1 LKKILVKEDKD
12 ILCFWLLAY
21 GFFYAYFHIA
31 PPFLKD
37 VLKSPLT
44 WGDTLDFL
52 TPFAVIPLA
61 YILYARAYKIA
72 HSLQP
77 QQSSNRVLRI
87 LPKVLLAVGFL
98 LYVDGHGLHLS
109 SNSIARLLHHM
120 KESELYKSVYLF
132 DEIISHF
139 IWDGGVLLISVA
151 LIIAAYKISFKY
163 LTWENFAFLS
173 LGATFYGLSFT
184 ANGIEGQTVIFT
196 FPAAGAVFLLTLLLY
211 FKRKKES
218 NQNPFIFFFMSGYL
232 LSLILFAYWGISRSG
247 FPQFSE
253 LGWI

>member
-1 LKKILVKEDKD
+1 MKEDKD

-21 GFFYAYFHIA
+21 GFFFAYFHIM
-31 PPFLKD
+31 PPFLKTY
-37 VLKSPLT
+37 LKSPLT

-61 YILYARAYKIA
+61 YILYSRANKIL

-77 QQSSNRVLRI
+77 QQPSPRALRI
-87 LPKVLLAVGFL
+87 LPKVLLATGFL
-98 LYVDGHGLHLS
+98 LFVDGHGLHLS
-109 SNSIARLLHHM
+109 ANSIARLLHNM
-120 KESELYKSVYLF
+120 KESELYKAAYLF

-139 IWDGGVLLISVA
+139 MWDGGVFLISIA
-151 LIIAAYKISFKY
+151 LIIAAYKISFKS
-163 LTWENFAFLS
+163 LSWKDFTFLS
-173 LGATFYGLSFT
+173 LGAAFYGFAFT
-184 ANGIEGQTVIFT
+184 ANGIEGQTVVFT
-196 FPAAGAVFLLTLLLY
+196 FPAAGVGFLLTLLFY
-211 FKRKKES
+211 YYRKNEG
-218 NQNPFIFFFMSGYL
+218 NQNPFLFFFMSGYL